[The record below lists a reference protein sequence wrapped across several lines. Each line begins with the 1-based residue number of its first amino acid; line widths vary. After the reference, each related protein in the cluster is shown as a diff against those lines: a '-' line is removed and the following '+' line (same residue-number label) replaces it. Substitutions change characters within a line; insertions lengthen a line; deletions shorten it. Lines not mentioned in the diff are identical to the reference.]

1 MGIYPKKMKPVT
13 EKDTCIPMFT
23 AALSTIAKIKKQP
36 QCPSIDEWTKKWCMY
51 AMEYDSAIKR
61 NNLLLFAATWMDLE
75 GIMLIETSQREN
87 DKCQIISLICGI

>member
-1 MGIYPKKMKPVT
+1 
-13 EKDTCIPMFT
+13 MFT
-23 AALSTIAKIKKQP
+23 AALLTIAKVWKQP
-36 QCPSIDEWTKKWCMY
+36 WCPLKDEWKWCMY